1 MAKIYQH
8 TWRIIKIKI
17 AHNIFADI
25 LYRNYIILYEGN
37 ELYMNEKDKCKE
49 KKEQQLNNLTNLVE
63 NHTRTERHL
72 EQYSDIG
79 SYENKEIAR
88 NKQDI
93 REYEMHNLKE
103 KIIEGDKK
111 TPEEMIEDTRA
122 KYQAT
127 GRYVANNYD
136 NIPEENLKNIQV
148 KQKHRKMQ
156 IENFEDNQ

>member
-1 MAKIYQH
+1 MVFFI
-8 TWRIIKIKI
+8 
-17 AHNIFADI
+17 
-25 LYRNYIILYEGN
+25 EGN
-37 ELYMNEKDKCKE
+37 EFYMNKNDKCNQ

-72 EQYSDIG
+72 EQYSHIG
-79 SYENKEIAR
+79 NHENKEIAR

-93 REYEMHNLKE
+93 REHEINNLKE
-103 KIIEGDKK
+103 KIMEGDKQ
-111 TPEEMIEDTRA
+111 TPEEMLEDTRA

-127 GRYVANNYD
+127 GRYVANNYE
-136 NIPEENLKNIQV
+136 NIPEENLKNIQI

>member
-1 MAKIYQH
+1 
-8 TWRIIKIKI
+8 
-17 AHNIFADI
+17 
-25 LYRNYIILYEGN
+25 
-37 ELYMNEKDKCKE
+37 MNKKDKCKE

-93 REYEMHNLKE
+93 REHEMHNLKE
-103 KIIEGDKK
+103 KIIEGDKQ
-111 TPEEMIEDTRA
+111 TPEEMLKDTRA

>member
-1 MAKIYQH
+1 
-8 TWRIIKIKI
+8 
-17 AHNIFADI
+17 
-25 LYRNYIILYEGN
+25 
-37 ELYMNEKDKCKE
+37 MNRKDKCKE

-93 REYEMHNLKE
+93 RAHEIHNLKE
-103 KIIEGDKK
+103 KIIEGDTQ
-111 TPEEMIEDTRA
+111 TPEEMLKDTRA

-136 NIPEENLKNIQV
+136 SIPEENLKNIQV